1 MTSFLSRREFV
12 AGSLTISFTAA
23 ALARRDLALAQAP
36 APKLPGSLANNARL
50 DSWLKIGA
58 NGEVTIFTGKAEI
71 GQGIKTALA
80 QIAADELDVLIERIA
95 IVGADTA
102 RTPEEGVTSR
112 SFSIIESGTALRLA
126 AAEAR
131 NLLLAK
137 AAEKLSVPVERLSV
151 VDGTVAADQ
160 KKTSYWELIGGNEFK
175 HQVSGTAKPKQ
186 PKDYKYVGR
195 SVPRVDLPG
204 KVTGKPSFVQD
215 LRLDGMLHARVLRPL
230 LDRADIAIE
239 SIDVGHASAMPG
251 VRKIVRNGNFV
262 AIIAEREEQ
271 AINALAALKKDTR
284 WRLPAL
290 PKPEELK
297 EHLLKAPARDRVL
310 REDGE
315 VAAALARAK
324 HVVEAKYFVPY
335 HSHASMAPSCAVAQ
349 LAGDQLTIWTHSQGI
364 FELRRDLAGVIGKP
378 EAQLRLIHMEGP
390 ACYGQNGADDVA
402 LDAALLALELP
413 GRPVRVQ
420 WMREDEFAWEP
431 KGPPMVVSVKA
442 GADADGNVVAWD
454 YEYWTPPHVS
464 RYGKNGSTVAI
475 GGWHLERP
483 AAPFFVPGAAA
494 DVFARVVAGD
504 DTFYKFPNKR
514 VVQHGVTQFA
524 PLRSAE
530 LRGVAGFQHS
540 FAIETVLDELAA
552 KCGVDPITFRLRFVA
567 DGRMRDVIAA
577 VTAKAGWRPKTSN
590 SLNGRG
596 RGFSH
601 FFYDKPL
608 SRGAAIVDVA
618 VDRASGV
625 VKVERVT
632 AAFDIG
638 RVINPDGARNQMEG
652 GIIQAL
658 SRALKEQVTFDNS
671 GVTSVNW
678 ERYPILDFSEIPE
691 IDVVL
696 LDRPEE
702 EPGGAGEVQTPIIP
716 GAVANA
722 IFDAVGVRLREIPFT
737 PVRVAQALAGNRS

>member
-12 AGSLTISFTAA
+12 AGSLTISFAA
-23 ALARRDLALAQAP
+23 VALARSDAALAQAP
-36 APKLPGSLANNARL
+36 GTKLPGSLANNARL
-50 DSWLKIGA
+50 DAWLKIGA

-80 QIAADELDVLIERIA
+80 QIAADEMDVSIERIA
-95 IVGADTA
+95 VVGADTA

-112 SFSIIESGTALRLA
+112 SFSIIESGTAVRLA

-131 NLLLAK
+131 SLLLAK
-137 AAEKLSVPVERLSV
+137 AAEKLSVPVERLTV

-175 HQVSGTAKPKQ
+175 HQVTGTAKPKQ

-204 KVTGKPSFVQD
+204 KVTGQPSYVQD
-215 LRLDGMLHARVLRPL
+215 LRLDGMLHARVLRPP

-239 SIDVGHASAMPG
+239 SIDVGRASAMPG

-284 WRLPAL
+284 WRVPAL

-310 REDGE
+310 RDDGD
-315 VAAALARAK
+315 VAAALGKAK
-324 HVVEAKYFVPY
+324 HVVEAKFFVPY

-349 LAGDQLTIWTHSQGI
+349 LAGEQLTIWTHSQGI
-364 FELRRDLAGVIGKP
+364 FELRRDIAGVIGKP

-390 ACYGQNGADDVA
+390 ACYGQNGAEDAA

-442 GADADGNVVAWD
+442 GADADGNIVAWD

-464 RYGKNGSTVAI
+464 RYGKNGTTVAL

-483 AAPFFVPGAAA
+483 AAPFFVQGAAA
-494 DVFARVVAGD
+494 DVFSRVVAGD

-514 VVQHGVTQFA
+514 IVQHGVTQFA
-524 PLRSAE
+524 PLRSGE

-552 KCGVDPITFRLRFVA
+552 KCGVDPVAFRLRFVA
-567 DGRMRDVIAA
+567 DQRMRDVIAA
-577 VTAKAGWRPKTSN
+577 ATAKAGWRDRTS
-590 SLNGRG
+590 SSANGRG

-608 SRGAAIVDVA
+608 SRAAAIVDVA

-658 SRALKEQVTFDNS
+658 SRTLKEQVTFDNS

-722 IFDAVGVRLREIPFT
+722 IFDAVGVRLREMPFT
-737 PVRVAQALAGNRS
+737 PDRVKRSLAG

>member
-12 AGSLTISFTAA
+12 AGSLTISFAA
-23 ALARRDLALAQAP
+23 VALARSDAALAQASGT
-36 APKLPGSLANNARL
+36 KLPGSLANNARL
-50 DSWLKIGA
+50 DAWLKIGA

-80 QIAADELDVLIERIA
+80 QIAADEMDVSIERIA
-95 IVGADTA
+95 VVGADTA

-112 SFSIIESGTALRLA
+112 SFSIIESGTAVRLA

-131 NLLLAK
+131 SLLLAK
-137 AAEKLSVPVERLSV
+137 AAEKLSVPVERLTV

-175 HQVSGTAKPKQ
+175 HQVTGTAKPKQ

-204 KVTGKPSFVQD
+204 KVTGQPSYVQD
-215 LRLDGMLHARVLRPL
+215 LRLDGMLHARVLRPP

-239 SIDVGHASAMPG
+239 SIDVGRASAMPG

-284 WRLPAL
+284 WRVPAL

-310 REDGE
+310 RDDGD
-315 VAAALARAK
+315 VAAALGKAK
-324 HVVEAKYFVPY
+324 HVVEAKFFVPY

-349 LAGDQLTIWTHSQGI
+349 LAGEQLTIWTHSQGI
-364 FELRRDLAGVIGKP
+364 FELRRDIAGVIGKP

-390 ACYGQNGADDVA
+390 ACYGQNGAEDAA

-442 GADADGNVVAWD
+442 GADADGNIVAWD

-464 RYGKNGSTVAI
+464 RYGKNGTTVAL

-483 AAPFFVPGAAA
+483 AAPFFVQGAAA
-494 DVFARVVAGD
+494 DVFSRVVAGD

-514 VVQHGVTQFA
+514 IVQHGVTQFA
-524 PLRSAE
+524 PLRSGE

-552 KCGVDPITFRLRFVA
+552 KCGVDPVAFRLRFVA
-567 DGRMRDVIAA
+567 DQRMRDVIAA
-577 VTAKAGWRPKTSN
+577 ATAKAGWRDRTS
-590 SLNGRG
+590 SSANGRG

-608 SRGAAIVDVA
+608 SRAAAIVDVA

-658 SRALKEQVTFDNS
+658 SRTLKEQVTFDNS

-722 IFDAVGVRLREIPFT
+722 IFDAVGVRLREMPFT
-737 PVRVAQALAGNRS
+737 PDRVKRSLAG

>member
-12 AGSLTISFTAA
+12 AGSLTISFAA
-23 ALARRDLALAQAP
+23 VVLARSDGALAQAP
-36 APKLPGSLANNARL
+36 AAKLPGSLANDARL

-58 NGEVTIFTGKAEI
+58 DGEVTIFTGKAEL

-80 QIAADELDVLIERIA
+80 QIAADELDVSMARIA

-131 NLLLAK
+131 GLLLAK
-137 AAEKLSVPVERLSV
+137 AAEQLSIPVDRLGVS
-151 VDGTVAADQ
+151 DGTIEAHQ
-160 KKTSYWELIGGNEFK
+160 KKITYWDLIGGNEFK
-175 HQVSGTAKPKQ
+175 HQVTGTAKPKH

-195 SVPRVDLPG
+195 SVRRVDLPG
-204 KVTGKPSFVQD
+204 KVTGKPSYVQD
-215 LRLDGMLHARVLRPL
+215 LRLDGMLHARVLRPP
-230 LDRADIAIE
+230 LDRADVAIE
-239 SIDVGHASAMPG
+239 SIDIGRASALPG
-251 VRKIVRNGNFV
+251 VRKILRNGNFV
-262 AIIAEREEQ
+262 AVVAEREEQ
-271 AINALAALKKDTR
+271 AISALAALKKDAR
-284 WRLPAL
+284 WRVPAL
-290 PKPEELK
+290 PKPEDLK
-297 EHLLKAPARDRVL
+297 EYLVKAPARDRVL
-310 REDGE
+310 RGDGD
-315 VAAALARAK
+315 VAAALTKAK

-335 HSHASMAPSCAVAQ
+335 HSHAAMAPSCAVAQ
-349 LAGDQLTIWTHSQGI
+349 LVGERLTVWTHSQGV
-364 FELRRDLAGVIGKP
+364 FELRRDIAGVIGKP
-378 EAQLRLIHMEGP
+378 EAQIRLIHMEGP
-390 ACYGQNGADDVA
+390 ACYGQNGADDAA

-413 GRPVRVQ
+413 DRPVRVQ

-431 KGPPMVVSVKA
+431 KGPPMLVSVKA

-475 GGWHLERP
+475 GGWHLEKP
-483 AAPFFVPGAAA
+483 AAPFFVQGAAA

-514 VVQHGVTQFA
+514 VVQHGLTQFA
-524 PLRSAE
+524 PLRSGE
-530 LRGVAGFQHS
+530 LRGVGGFQHS
-540 FAIETVLDELAA
+540 FAIETVLDELAG
-552 KCGVDPITFRLRFVA
+552 KCGIDPIAFRLRFVA
-567 DGRMRDVIAA
+567 DARMRDVIAA
-577 VTAKAGWRPKTSN
+577 VAAKAEWPGKPSGST
-590 SLNGRG
+590 NGRG

-608 SRGAAIVDVA
+608 SRAAAIVEVA
-618 VDRASGV
+618 VDRASGA

-658 SRALKEQVTFDNS
+658 SRTLKEQVTFDAS
-671 GVTSVNW
+671 GVTSLSW
-678 ERYPILDFSEIPE
+678 DRYPILDFSEVPE
-691 IDVVL
+691 IDVIL

-702 EPGGAGEVQTPIIP
+702 EPAGAGEAQTPIIP

-722 IFDAVGVRLREIPFT
+722 IFDAVGVRLREMPFT
-737 PVRVAQALAGNRS
+737 PERVKRALTG

>member
-1 MTSFLSRREFV
+1 MTSLLSRREFV
-12 AGSLTISFTAA
+12 AGSLTISFATVV
-23 ALARRDLALAQAP
+23 LARSDSALAQAP
-36 APKLPGSLANNARL
+36 AAKLPGSLANDARL

-80 QIAADELDVLIERIA
+80 QIAADELDVSMARIA
-95 IVGADTA
+95 IVSADTA

-131 NLLLAK
+131 SLLLAK
-137 AAEKLSVPVERLSV
+137 AAEQLSIPVERLGVS
-151 VDGTVAADQ
+151 DGAVEADQ
-160 KKTSYWELIGGNEFK
+160 KKITYWDLIGGNEFN
-175 HQVSGTAKPKQ
+175 HQVTGTAKPKH

-195 SVPRVDLPG
+195 SVPRIDLLG
-204 KVTGKPSFVQD
+204 KVTGKPSYVQD
-215 LRLDGMLHARVLRPL
+215 LRLDGMLHARVLRPP
-230 LDRADIAIE
+230 LDRADVAIE
-239 SIDVGHASAMPG
+239 SIEVARASALPG

-262 AIIAEREEQ
+262 AVVAEREEQ
-271 AINALAALKKDTR
+271 AISALAALKKDTR
-284 WRLPAL
+284 WRVPAL
-290 PKPEELK
+290 PKPEDLK
-297 EHLLKAPARDRVL
+297 EYLLRAPARDRVL
-310 REDGE
+310 RGDGE
-315 VAAALARAK
+315 VAAALAKAK

-335 HSHASMAPSCAVAQ
+335 HSHAAMAPSCAVAQ
-349 LAGDQLTIWTHSQGI
+349 LVGERLTVWTHSQGV
-364 FELRRDLAGVIGKP
+364 FELRRDIAGVIGKP
-378 EAQLRLIHMEGP
+378 EAQIRLIHMEGP
-390 ACYGQNGADDVA
+390 ACYGQNGADDAA
-402 LDAALLALELP
+402 LDAALLALELH

-431 KGPPMVVSVKA
+431 KGPPMLVSVKA

-475 GGWHLERP
+475 GGWHLEKP
-483 AAPFFVPGAAA
+483 AAPFFVQGAAA

-524 PLRSAE
+524 PLRSGE
-530 LRGVAGFQHS
+530 LRGVGGFQHS
-540 FAIETVLDELAA
+540 FAIETVLDELAG
-552 KCGVDPITFRLRFVA
+552 KCGIDPIAFRLRFVA
-567 DGRMRDVIAA
+567 DARMRDVIAA
-577 VTAKAGWRPKTSN
+577 VAAKAQWRGKPAGSTD
-590 SLNGRG
+590 GRG

-608 SRGAAIVDVA
+608 SRAAAIVEVA
-618 VDRASGV
+618 VDRASGA

-658 SRALKEQVTFDNS
+658 SRTLKEQVTFDAS
-671 GVTSVNW
+671 GVTSLSW
-678 ERYPILDFSEIPE
+678 DRYPILDFSEVPE
-691 IDVVL
+691 IDVIL

-702 EPGGAGEVQTPIIP
+702 EPAGAGEAQTPIIP

-722 IFDAVGVRLREIPFT
+722 IFDAVGVRLREMPFT
-737 PVRVAQALAGNRS
+737 PERVKRALTG

>member
-1 MTSFLSRREFV
+1 MTPLLSRRKFV
-12 AGSLTISFTAA
+12 AGSLTVSFTAA
-23 ALARRDLALAQAP
+23 ALARSDVALAQAQ
-36 APKLPGSLANNARL
+36 AVKLPGSLANNARL

-58 NGEVTIFTGKAEI
+58 DGQVTIFTGKAEI

-80 QIAADELDVLIERIA
+80 QIAADELDVSIERIA

-112 SFSIIESGTALRLA
+112 SFSVIESGSALRLA

-131 NLLLAK
+131 SLLLAK
-137 AAEKLSVPVERLSV
+137 AAAKLSVPVERLGV
-151 VDGTVAADQ
+151 TDGAIAAGQ
-160 KKTSYWELIGGNEFK
+160 KKTSYWELIGGKEFK
-175 HQVSGTAKPKQ
+175 HQLTGTAKPKQ
-186 PKDYKYVGR
+186 PKDYKYVGH

-204 KVTGKPSFVQD
+204 KVTGKPSYVQD
-215 LRLDGMLHARVLRPL
+215 LRLDGMLHARVLRPP
-230 LDRADIAIE
+230 LDRADIAIDA
-239 SIDVGHASAMPG
+239 IDATRTSAMPG
-251 VRKIVRNGNFV
+251 MRKIVRNGNFV
-262 AIIAEREEQ
+262 AVVAEREEQ

-284 WRLPAL
+284 WRVPVL
-290 PKPEELK
+290 PKPEDLK
-297 EHLLKAPARDRVL
+297 DYLLKAPAKDRVL
-310 REDGE
+310 REDGD
-315 VAAALARAK
+315 VAAALAKAQ
-324 HVVEAKYFVPY
+324 HVVDAKFFVPY
-335 HSHASMAPSCAVAQ
+335 HAHASIAPSCAVAQ
-349 LAGDQLTIWTHSQGI
+349 LSGDQLTIWTHSQGI
-364 FELRRDLAGVIGKP
+364 FELRRDIAGVIGRP
-378 EAQLRLIHMEGP
+378 EAQIRLIHMEGA
-390 ACYGQNGADDVA
+390 ACYGQNGADDAA

-442 GADADGNVVAWD
+442 GADADGNIVAWD

-475 GGWHLERP
+475 GGWHLER
-483 AAPFFVPGAAA
+483 AATPFFVPGAAG

-504 DTFYKFPNKR
+504 DAFYKFPNKR

-524 PLRSAE
+524 PLRSGE

-552 KCGVDPITFRLRFVA
+552 KCGVDPIAFRLRFVA
-567 DGRMRDVIAA
+567 DARMRDVIAA
-577 VTAKAGWRPKTSN
+577 VAAKARWRGKPSG
-590 SLNGRG
+590 SADGRG

-608 SRGAAIVDVA
+608 SRAAAIVDIA
-618 VDRASGV
+618 VDRASGAI
-625 VKVERVT
+625 KIERVT

-658 SRALKEQVTFDNS
+658 SRTLKEQVTFDNS
-671 GVTSVNW
+671 GVTSVDW
-678 ERYPILDFSEIPE
+678 QRYPILDFSEVPE
-691 IDVVL
+691 IDVAL

-702 EPGGAGEVQTPIIP
+702 EPGGAGETQTPIIP

-722 IFDAVGVRLREIPFT
+722 IFDAVGVRLRVMPFT
-737 PVRVAQALAGNRS
+737 PERVKHALAG